1 MANQQLMTTQ
11 EYLNTPESLLPTELI
26 YGKLRVA
33 DSPLVPHQR
42 VVMDLSLAL
51 FEHVQRRRLG
61 EVLMSP
67 MDVIFDVDKALVVQ
81 PDLLFVSNERSHIVT
96 DRIYGA
102 PDLVV
107 EVLSPNPRIGELRER
122 LDWFAQYGVKECW
135 LVHQLQ
141 RWVEVLNF
149 DGGKVVARTSFHE
162 RAPVRSRVL
171 PDFDRTLSSMLRW

>member
-1 MANQQLMTTQ
+1 MANQQFMTSR
-11 EYLNTPESLLPTELI
+11 EYLNTPESLVPTELI

-51 FEHVQRRRLG
+51 FGHVQERRVG
-61 EVLMSP
+61 EVLVAP
-67 MDVIFDVDKALVVQ
+67 IDVILDVDRALVVQ
-81 PDLLFVSNERSHIVT
+81 PDLLFVSNERSSIVT
-96 DRIYGA
+96 DRIHGA

-107 EVLSPNPRIGELRER
+107 EVLSPNPRIGELGER
-122 LDWFAQYGVKECW
+122 LDWFARYGVRECW

-149 DGGKVVARTSFHE
+149 DDGKVIARTSFHE
-162 RAPVRSRVL
+162 RAPIRSRVL
-171 PDFDRTLSSMLRW
+171 PEFDRTLSSIVRW